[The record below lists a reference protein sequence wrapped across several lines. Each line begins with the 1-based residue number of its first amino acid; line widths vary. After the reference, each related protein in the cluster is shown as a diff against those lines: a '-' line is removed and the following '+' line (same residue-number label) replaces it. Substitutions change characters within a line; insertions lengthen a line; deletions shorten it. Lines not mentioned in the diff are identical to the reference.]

1 MEVTTPQV
9 LLRPMVEADVNAVR
23 ALDVLVQPAPWSE
36 EFLCNQLAN
45 PMTRPL
51 LVAEVANGG
60 LVGHAALVVIAD
72 EGHVTSI
79 AVDPVHQ
86 RHGIGSCL
94 LTALC
99 RDARARGLT
108 AMTLEV
114 RVDNA
119 AAIALYRRFGF
130 APAGIR
136 PCYYTDP
143 DGTTTDALVLWVHDV
158 EDPVFVSAVE
168 RLAMERAEIKESKG
182 GMA

>member
-1 MEVTTPQV
+1 MEVDVPQV
-9 LLRPMVEADVNAVR
+9 LLRPMVAADVDAVR

-36 EFLCNQLAN
+36 EFLRDQLAD
-45 PMTRPL
+45 PMTRTL
-51 LVAEVANGG
+51 LVAEGADGG
-60 LVGHAALVVIAD
+60 LVGHGALVVVAD

-79 AVDPVHQ
+79 AVDPAHQ
-86 RHGIGSCL
+86 RHGIGSRL
-94 LTALC
+94 LAALC
-99 RDARARGLT
+99 YDARARGLT

-114 RVDNA
+114 RVDND

-130 APAGIR
+130 APAGVR
-136 PCYYTDP
+136 PLYYADP

-168 RLAMERAEIKESKG
+168 RQAMEWAEIEERDG